1 MNMKRLLIFALLLI
15 GIFQMNA
22 NAQQKFEKESRLK
35 PDDVPKKALQFIDA
49 VEMDTRWKW
58 YFEENLQGNSVEAK
72 TKHQGKRYSVEFD
85 TSGKIQDVEV
95 EKSWKEMDEQL
106 RGSILNALDSLF
118 NSHKLDKIQIQYVA
132 ETNVL
137 LEILNKKADQ
147 TDSKIQ
153 YEIVVKG
160 KKTGRPK
167 LYELTF
173 TENGELLE
181 SSEIIFRNTDNL
193 EY

>member
-1 MNMKRLLIFALLLI
+1 MKRLLISTLLLI

-22 NAQQKFEKESRLK
+22 NAQQKFEMESRLK

-85 TSGKIQDVEV
+85 ASGKIQDVEV
-95 EKSWKEMDEQL
+95 EKSWKEMDDQL
-106 RGSILNALDSLF
+106 RGSILHTLDSLF
-118 NSHKLDKIQIQYVA
+118 DSHKLDKIQIQYAA
-132 ETNVL
+132 ETNVM

-153 YEIVVKG
+153 YEIVIKG
-160 KKTGRPK
+160 KTTGRPK

>member
-1 MNMKRLLIFALLLI
+1 MKRLIIASMLLFC
-15 GIFQMNA
+15 IFQIDA
-22 NAQQKFEKESRLK
+22 NAQKKFEQESRLK
-35 PDDVPKKALQFIDA
+35 PADVPKVARQFIDA
-49 VEMDTRWKW
+49 VEMDSNWKW

-95 EKSWKEMDEQL
+95 EKIWKEMDEQL
-106 RGSILNALDSLF
+106 RGSILFALDSLF
-118 NSHKLDKIQIQYVA
+118 NSHKLDKIQIHYVA

-153 YEIVVKG
+153 YEIMVKG
-160 KKTGRPK
+160 KKNGRPK

-173 TENGELLE
+173 TESGELLE
-181 SSEIIFRNTDNL
+181 SLEIIFRNTDNL

>member
-1 MNMKRLLIFALLLI
+1 MLLFC
-15 GIFQMNA
+15 IFQIDA
-22 NAQQKFEKESRLK
+22 NAQKKFEQESRLK
-35 PDDVPKKALQFIDA
+35 PADVPKVARQFIDA
-49 VEMDTRWKW
+49 VEMDSNWKW

-95 EKSWKEMDEQL
+95 EKIWKEMDEQL
-106 RGSILNALDSLF
+106 RGSILFALDSLF
-118 NSHKLDKIQIQYVA
+118 NSHKLDKIQIHYVA

-153 YEIVVKG
+153 YEIMVKG
-160 KKTGRPK
+160 KKNGRPK

-173 TENGELLE
+173 TESGELLE
-181 SSEIIFRNTDNL
+181 SLEIIFRNTDNL